1 MRPSSAVS
9 TLLLFLSWIG
19 GAILGATMFLG
30 TRDPV
35 SAMLP
40 MVGGLLLGWFL
51 FASVKV
57 VAQWERMIVLRLGK
71 FHGVADPGVRLLIPI
86 LDSPLYVEMRVQA
99 ADIARQQAITQDNV
113 PVVVNGVIFFKV
125 ADPESAALRV
135 ENYRVAMLRL
145 AQATLRDVVGRLT
158 LDELLSHQERL
169 ESEIA
174 RNVEVQSKSWGL
186 HVEGIKLEDI
196 DVPEELKK
204 MMSRQASSER
214 EKRAT
219 IIKAEG
225 DRLAAGA
232 LAEAAATMAASPGA
246 MQLRL
251 LQTIDGLGPSASNT
265 VVLALPMEVI
275 DVQNQVRVEPDLASV
290 GPCRSV
296 PPTSRFASPDYPD
309 WVACNGSMCFVI
321 TRTCQ
326 PSTRSKSSKESPVA
340 QCRGLERVSEGRH
353 PSSEGRHPSSEG
365 RHPSSEG
372 RYPSNGGR
380 P

>member
-1 MRPSSAVS
+1 
-9 TLLLFLSWIG
+9 
-19 GAILGATMFLG
+19 
-30 TRDPV
+30 
-35 SAMLP
+35 
-40 MVGGLLLGWFL
+40 
-51 FASVKV
+51 
-57 VAQWERMIVLRLGK
+57 
-71 FHGVADPGVRLLIPI
+71 
-86 LDSPLYVEMRVQA
+86 
-99 ADIARQQAITQDNV
+99 
-113 PVVVNGVIFFKV
+113 
-125 ADPESAALRV
+125 
-135 ENYRVAMLRL
+135 MLRL

-169 ESEIA
+169 ETEIA

-275 DVQNQVRVEPDLASV
+275 DVL
-290 GPCRSV
+290 
-296 PPTSRFASPDYPD
+296 
-309 WVACNGSMCFVI
+309 
-321 TRTCQ
+321 RTYIGARAA
-326 PSTRSKSSKESPVA
+326 PGAKA
-340 QCRGLERVSEGRH
+340 
-353 PSSEGRHPSSEG
+353 
-365 RHPSSEG
+365 
-372 RYPSNGGR
+372 
-380 P
+380 